1 MFGFLNPAAKDT
13 SDPLVNART
22 TAVWLKQL
30 PALDVIGRQ
39 QHVMRAFEAMRGA
52 RRAVDLPR
60 VEAVGFLDSALGA
73 DRRQLIKQYVE
84 NHESAARLADR
95 ILQAIFDLTQGFTYA
110 YQTALEEAI
119 AQKGNARWRAA
130 LPLLFARLLHYYGTE
145 AKLRVF
151 RFERWIPGQVDGPAP
166 DVPACVRA
174 RRRSVSRPC
183 WATSSP
189 NATAWTPEQEYLNVL
204 LIHQLNTGNLSPS
217 QIDWA
222 CSQLRAWSRKLVLDA
237 MPRSPE
243 GFFVDLAGRTG
254 LTRRTGQDAGSMLRY
269 VDTTPLADSLERA
282 IVALRGSEATD
293 QGPGAAMNQQRVM
306 ILEKV
311 RPAVAPNIDHDLRR
325 DPRVACEVAA
335 KVRIGLARI
344 TRELAFKDV
353 PETGGDA
360 GAAGEQI
367 EVFAVADAPRNRRRV
382 PDEHDSLAASLSSL
396 SDPMWQVKD
405 RSVAGLRIAAS
416 GGIGASLALGGLVA
430 IRQPEMP
437 GWVLGV
443 VRRLNKL
450 STEDVEAGVSIIAD
464 QVVPVVAQR
473 QARAEGR
480 PRLRRQRHRRLH
492 DRRAVRRALP
502 AAALAPGQ
510 AAVGEDADRADVGIL
525 GRPPGAPHD
534 RPLDLH
540 RRAAPPDRAARPSG
554 RGRRSRSWR
563 SGRASSDGAR
573 ARRTSA
579 RRLALLLRTELAGPA
594 SAGRARGGPAAAA
607 ASS

>member
-22 TAVWLKQL
+22 TALWLKQL

-52 RRAVDLPR
+52 RRPVDLPR
-60 VEAVGFLDSALGA
+60 VEAIGFLDSALGA
-73 DRRQLIKQYVE
+73 DRRQLIKQFVE

-119 AQKGNARWRAA
+119 AQKGNARWRAS

-151 RFERWIPGQVDGPAP
+151 RFERWIPAKWMDLHRTYLRASELGVDRSPA
-166 DVPACVRA
+166 VLGHA
-174 RRRSVSRPC
+174 
-183 WATSSP
+183 SP

-282 IVALRGSEATD
+282 IVALRGSETTD

-344 TRELAFKDV
+344 TRELALKDA
-353 PETGGDA
+353 PETGTDA
-360 GAAGEQI
+360 GATGEQI
-367 EVFAVADAPRNRRRV
+367 EVFAVADAPRIRRRV

-464 QVVPVVAQR
+464 QVVPVVLNTR
-473 QARAEGR
+473 REPKDDLGFVVNGIDVSTIGARFDGLYLPPPSRPDKPLSVKTLVVPTSEYSEGR
-480 PRLRRQRHRRLH
+480 QVLLTTGRSIYTVALRHLIEQRSEWSWT
-492 DRRAVRRALP
+492 AI
-502 AAALAPGQ
+502 Q
-510 AAVGEDADRADVGIL
+510 IL
-525 GRPPGAPHD
+525 EK
-534 RPLDLH
+534 
-540 RRAAPPDRAARPSG
+540 
-554 RGRRSRSWR
+554 
-563 SGRASSDGAR
+563 R
-573 ARRTSA
+573 AR
-579 RRLALLLRTELAGPA
+579 EL
-594 SAGRARGGPAAAA
+594 
-607 ASS
+607 